1 MNPKLDLVFIIKCD
15 VLWVMR
21 DFSGITQGILFAVY
35 SSDEKQ
41 FSLQSEKI
49 GVTLYLQR
57 NESCILNAKVHFIM
71 RYEKGRK
78 YGESQRRSCKNGH
91 GPV

>member
-1 MNPKLDLVFIIKCD
+1 MDKKYKRNSKKVRL
-15 VLWVMR
+15 
-21 DFSGITQGILFAVY
+21 
-35 SSDEKQ
+35 SDNLKEKG
-41 FSLQSEKI
+41 SLQSEKI